1 MYAHV
6 YLLYINI
13 IKFEIYI
20 RLNQP
25 CINTAF
31 FASVMS
37 AVPSPS
43 EVCEMLESCLKTNPL
58 NQLLVSALKEV
69 KKYDDYLTKIHE
81 EGHVYY
87 SAEVHE
93 QVMAQEQEEWK
104 KWYKEYLLKYV
115 PELQPTTPQKVEEQ

>member
-1 MYAHV
+1 
-6 YLLYINI
+6 
-13 IKFEIYI
+13 
-20 RLNQP
+20 
-25 CINTAF
+25 
-31 FASVMS
+31 MS
-37 AVPSPS
+37 AVPSTVPSPAPATAPSPS
-43 EVCEMLESCLKTNPL
+43 EVCEMLVSCLKTNPPEKRDPIIAKNYCL
-58 NQLLVSALKEV
+58 RISLALKEV